1 MVSIDS
7 SLVLQAASEDMEH
20 AIEGYLS
27 PRCEEDSVNPQR
39 RMRGRLTQLQ
49 IRGLHEYIESH
60 LGDVIQTRHLSE
72 VVNLSRFHF
81 CRVFRLSV
89 GASPRKYLLQL
100 RLQRAKVLLQES
112 SSSVSEIAHL
122 CGFVDQ
128 SHLTRMFRRRIGT
141 TPARW
146 RQQSCSERSE

>member
-1 MVSIDS
+1 MVSIES
-7 SLVLQAASEDMEH
+7 SLVLRAASEDMAH
-20 AIEGYLS
+20 ATEGYLS
-27 PRCEEDSVNPQR
+27 PRCEEDSGDPQR

-89 GASPRKYLLQL
+89 GRVAAEVST
-100 RLQRAKVLLQES
+100 ATAIAEGEVLLQES
-112 SSSVSEIAHL
+112 SGSVSEIAHL

-128 SHLTRMFRRRIGT
+128 S
-141 TPARW
+141 
-146 RQQSCSERSE
+146 